1 MSEVPRVDRD
11 DPSGERRHWA
21 VIPVP
26 KAAVEHL
33 VLVIIIALLLEI
45 LISTKSMRMSRGKS
59 CSEQRRA

>member
-26 KAAVEHL
+26 KAAVEP
-33 VLVIIIALLLEI
+33 
-45 LISTKSMRMSRGKS
+45 SRA
-59 CSEQRRA
+59 RDRDRAPARDPNFDYDHEHEHE